1 MAELHI
7 RSSKF
12 SLGIGIGLIL
22 VGVVVNIFAT
32 IHHIR
37 LIADLKRGADSFA
50 RPSREAMAIAILFAL
65 IGAAMVVY
73 MAVL

>member
-1 MAELHI
+1 M
-7 RSSKF
+7 
-12 SLGIGIGLIL
+12 